1 MDRHVE
7 QQHVIHLL
15 TKAAEV
21 RREKEIGVNAGE
33 RAYRAGMQRPRNT
46 PDSWHIATIL
56 NDRMDAAG
64 GPSAR
69 DEIACVDERLSHRLF
84 AQDVTTRRKASA
96 NDPMT
101 RRRHNDVKQQFRMT
115 ARQKLVN
122 VFGDDDVLQGKFSGT
137 TFRPLDVE
145 VSQTDDPQI
154 GNFRGGAEPSSAH
167 CATADEGGLQLQLRL
182 HPIPTIDVA
191 TITVNVYDASGAPS
205 PCQGASRASN
215 NDDADLRRFE
225 RAATRF
231 ASGWRNAVIG
241 IRDLARHL
249 DISIG
254 TVSRALND
262 RADVNPLTRQR
273 VREAAAK
280 LGYSPNQSGRSLRRG
295 KTDLVAMIV
304 PSRSDDTLINTVFLS
319 VLDGLKRR
327 LGEDGLDLAIF
338 LEGEKDSRLASLR
351 RVTERGLA
359 DALIIADTLVADP
372 RVEYLVKL
380 RRPFVTFGRT
390 KAAARHAWVDP
401 DFEAAI
407 EGAVAHLAAL
417 GHRRIGLAL
426 PKVGTNYVD
435 LVESGYRRAMRSR
448 GFAIDEGWDVRR
460 PAGERGGVEAADAL
474 LAAAPRPTAI
484 VLTDSMHAAALYR
497 RLSEAGLRPG
507 RDVSILALL
516 PEARAQ
522 YLIPTLTSYQ
532 TDWTKIG
539 RRLGEAVIAE
549 IARSSSE
556 RSAQDASAKA
566 NAKPDRLQFKM
577 AVEFSP
583 GESVERVDAAE

>member
-1 MDRHVE
+1 
-7 QQHVIHLL
+7 L
-15 TKAAEV
+15 
-21 RREKEIGVNAGE
+21 
-33 RAYRAGMQRPRNT
+33 
-46 PDSWHIATIL
+46 
-56 NDRMDAAG
+56 
-64 GPSAR
+64 
-69 DEIACVDERLSHRLF
+69 
-84 AQDVTTRRKASA
+84 
-96 NDPMT
+96 
-101 RRRHNDVKQQFRMT
+101 
-115 ARQKLVN
+115 
-122 VFGDDDVLQGKFSGT
+122 
-137 TFRPLDVE
+137 
-145 VSQTDDPQI
+145 
-154 GNFRGGAEPSSAH
+154 
-167 CATADEGGLQLQLRL
+167 
-182 HPIPTIDVA
+182 
-191 TITVNVYDASGAPS
+191 
-205 PCQGASRASN
+205 
-215 NDDADLRRFE
+215 
-225 RAATRF
+225 
-231 ASGWRNAVIG
+231 IG

-249 DISIG
+249 NISIG

-338 LEGEKDSRLASLR
+338 LEGEKDGRLASLR

-359 DALIIADTLVADP
+359 DALIIADTRAADP
-372 RVEYLVKL
+372 RVEYLAKL

-407 EGAVAHLAAL
+407 EGAVDHLAGL

-426 PKVGTNYVD
+426 PKIDTNYVD

-460 PAGERGGVEAADAL
+460 PAGERGGIEAADAL

-532 TDWTKIG
+532 TDWTEIG
-539 RRLGEAVIAE
+539 RRLGEAAIAE
-549 IARSSSE
+549 IAQTAGE
-556 RSAQDASAKA
+556 QSAQDDSAKA
-566 NAKPDRLQFKM
+566 TPKRLQFKM
-577 AVEFSP
+577 AVAFSP
-583 GESVERVDAAE
+583 GESVARVDAVK

>member
-1 MDRHVE
+1 
-7 QQHVIHLL
+7 L
-15 TKAAEV
+15 
-21 RREKEIGVNAGE
+21 
-33 RAYRAGMQRPRNT
+33 
-46 PDSWHIATIL
+46 
-56 NDRMDAAG
+56 
-64 GPSAR
+64 
-69 DEIACVDERLSHRLF
+69 
-84 AQDVTTRRKASA
+84 
-96 NDPMT
+96 
-101 RRRHNDVKQQFRMT
+101 
-115 ARQKLVN
+115 
-122 VFGDDDVLQGKFSGT
+122 
-137 TFRPLDVE
+137 
-145 VSQTDDPQI
+145 
-154 GNFRGGAEPSSAH
+154 
-167 CATADEGGLQLQLRL
+167 
-182 HPIPTIDVA
+182 
-191 TITVNVYDASGAPS
+191 
-205 PCQGASRASN
+205 
-215 NDDADLRRFE
+215 
-225 RAATRF
+225 
-231 ASGWRNAVIG
+231 IG

-338 LEGEKDSRLASLR
+338 LEGEKDGRLAALR

-359 DALIIADTLVADP
+359 DALVIADTRGADP
-372 RVEYLVKL
+372 RVEYLAKL

-390 KAAARHAWVDP
+390 KGAARHAWVDP

-407 EGAVAHLAAL
+407 EGAVGHLAGL

-426 PKVGTNYVD
+426 PKIDTNYVD
-435 LVESGYRRAMRSR
+435 LVEAGYRRAMRSR

-460 PAGERGGVEAADAL
+460 PAGERGGIEAADAL

-484 VLTDSMHAAALYR
+484 ILTDSMHAAALYR
-497 RLSEAGLRPG
+497 RLSEARLRPG

-532 TDWTKIG
+532 TDWTEIG
-539 RRLGEAVIAE
+539 RRLGEAAIAE
-549 IARSSSE
+549 ITRTSGE
-556 RSAQDASAKA
+556 QSAQGATD
-566 NAKPDRLQFKM
+566 NATPKRLQFKM
-577 AVEFSP
+577 AVAFSP
-583 GESVERVDAAE
+583 GESVARVGAAP

>member
-1 MDRHVE
+1 M
-7 QQHVIHLL
+7 
-15 TKAAEV
+15 
-21 RREKEIGVNAGE
+21 
-33 RAYRAGMQRPRNT
+33 
-46 PDSWHIATIL
+46 
-56 NDRMDAAG
+56 
-64 GPSAR
+64 
-69 DEIACVDERLSHRLF
+69 
-84 AQDVTTRRKASA
+84 
-96 NDPMT
+96 
-101 RRRHNDVKQQFRMT
+101 
-115 ARQKLVN
+115 
-122 VFGDDDVLQGKFSGT
+122 
-137 TFRPLDVE
+137 PL
-145 VSQTDDPQI
+145 
-154 GNFRGGAEPSSAH
+154 GR
-167 CATADEGGLQLQLRL
+167 
-182 HPIPTIDVA
+182 
-191 TITVNVYDASGAPS
+191 
-205 PCQGASRASN
+205 
-215 NDDADLRRFE
+215 
-225 RAATRF
+225 
-231 ASGWRNAVIG
+231 RNALIG

-295 KTDLVAMIV
+295 KTDLIAMIV

-338 LEGEKDSRLASLR
+338 LEGEKDGRLASLR
-351 RVTERGLA
+351 RVTERGVA
-359 DALIIADTLVADP
+359 DALIIADTRGADP
-372 RVEYLVKL
+372 RVEYLAKL

-390 KAAARHAWVDP
+390 KLAARHAWVDP

-407 EGAVAHLAAL
+407 EGAVVHLAGL

-426 PKVGTNYVD
+426 PEVDTNYVD
-435 LVESGYRRAMRSR
+435 LVERGYQRAMRAR
-448 GFAIDEGWDVRR
+448 GLAIEAGWDVRR

-484 VLTDSMHAAALYR
+484 ILTDSMHAAALYR

-507 RDVSILALL
+507 RDISIIALL

-532 TDWTKIG
+532 TDWTEIG

-549 IARSSSE
+549 IARTASE
-556 RSAQDASAKA
+556 RRAPETTGDLAS
-566 NAKPDRLQFKM
+566 KPLQFKM

-583 GESVERVDAAE
+583 GESVVQVDAAT